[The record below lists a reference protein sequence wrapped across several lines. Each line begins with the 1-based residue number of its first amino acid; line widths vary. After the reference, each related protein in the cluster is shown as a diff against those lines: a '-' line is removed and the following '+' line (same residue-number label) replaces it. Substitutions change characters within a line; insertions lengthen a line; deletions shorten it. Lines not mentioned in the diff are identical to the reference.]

1 MMEEQKATRSE
12 VKGMEKKGYEGK
24 ITNAGFQHVKAP
36 HQQPKGAVD
45 VKKTTGKDLRSKA
58 GSK

>member
-1 MMEEQKATRSE
+1 
-12 VKGMEKKGYEGK
+12 MEKKGYEGK

-36 HQQPKGAVD
+36 HQQPKGGVG
-45 VKKTTGKDLRSKA
+45 VKITTGKDLRSRA